1 MKTIATICQELAWEP
16 NPEKNP
22 DGGYPVKE
30 GTNLP
35 NSVTEDVGGF
45 SLAPM
50 YSAKQLRTIERFR
63 IRESKYGH
71 GKAKKLKSG
80 GRFQWR

>member
-1 MKTIATICQELAWEP
+1 MKSIETICQELAWEP

-22 DGGYPVKE
+22 AWRYPVKE
-30 GTNLP
+30 GTTLP

-50 YSAKQLRTIERFR
+50 YSAKQLRTIARFR
-63 IRESKYGH
+63 IRETKYGH
-71 GKAKKLKSG
+71 DNPKKLKFG
-80 GRFQWR
+80 GRLQW